1 MASRFYVTKEKLAKV
16 EDKYS
21 HLSKRTKAH
30 TVYTDRKGKM
40 VLSVTTILKLLPK
53 FALIPWAY
61 NLGLVRQDYN
71 KVRQEAADI
80 GTVVHDLI
88 NSREDAG
95 VNNYLNDMDY
105 HIGDRARWSFENYK
119 KFKKD
124 HDLKILKQE
133 LTLTFGGDR
142 NTPAFGGTCDMVA
155 EVDGK
160 LSLVDFKTGNAVYKE
175 SVLQLAAYD
184 MLLGLEGIKVEQYC
198 LVRVPSKEPDTYEIT
213 IYQPQDNYKTTFIL
227 LAKACYA
234 LEESIGLSLH
244 AKGSS

>member
-1 MASRFYVTKEKLAKV
+1 MASRFDVTKEKLAKV
-16 EDKYS
+16 QDKYG
-21 HLSKRTKAH
+21 HLSERTKAH
-30 TVYTDRKGKM
+30 TVYTDSKGKM

-53 FALIPWAY
+53 FALIPWAH

-71 KVRQEAADI
+71 KVRQESADI

-88 NSREDAG
+88 NSKEGAG
-95 VNNYLNDMDY
+95 WDTYLNDMDY
-105 HIGDRARWSFENYK
+105 HIGDRARWSLDNYK
-119 KFKKD
+119 KFVKD
-124 HDLKILKQE
+124 HDLRILEQE
-133 LTLTFGGDR
+133 LTLTFGGDKS
-142 NTPAFGGTCDMVA
+142 TPAFGGTCDMVA

-160 LSLVDFKTGNAVYKE
+160 LSLVDFKTGKAIYPE

-184 MLLGLEGIKVEQYC
+184 MLLGLEGIKVKQYC
-198 LVRVPSKEPDTYEIT
+198 LVRVPSKESDAYQIT
-213 IYQPQDNYKTTFIL
+213 IYQPQDNFKTTFIL